1 MKNWKDWAL
10 GLFMTL
16 SGAFGMIA
24 YNNIQSS
31 LDKLI
36 FNQDKMISQVIENTK
51 DISSLQNDLF
61 KVHEEIKEQSDY
73 TFKIHQEIKE
83 QSDYTKTRFQMYD
96 DNISAFYRNYGYLF
110 KKPTSSNLLP
120 KINDAMYIDTRYYK
134 YLNSMFEK
142 PV

>member
-51 DISSLQNDLF
+51 DISTLQNDL
-61 KVHEEIKEQSDY
+61 
-73 TFKIHQEIKE
+73 FKIHQEIKE
-83 QSDYTKTRFQMYD
+83 QSDYTKTKFQMYD

-110 KKPTSSNLLP
+110 KKPTSSNLYP
-120 KINDAMYIDTRYYK
+120 KINDTMYIDTRYYR
-134 YLNSMFEK
+134 YLNSMFERSA
-142 PV
+142 

>member
-73 TFKIHQEIKE
+73 T
-83 QSDYTKTRFQMYD
+83 KTRFQMYD

>member
-1 MKNWKDWAL
+1 MKKWKDWAL

-73 TFKIHQEIKE
+73 T
-83 QSDYTKTRFQMYD
+83 KTRFQMYD